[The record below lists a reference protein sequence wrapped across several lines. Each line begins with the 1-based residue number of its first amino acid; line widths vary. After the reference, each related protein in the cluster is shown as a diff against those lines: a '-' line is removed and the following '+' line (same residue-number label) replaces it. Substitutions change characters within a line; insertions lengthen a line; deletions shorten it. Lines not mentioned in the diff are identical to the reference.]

1 MVLEMSKTFTHC
13 CGNQPTQ
20 ERSPEELK
28 QIMLD
33 LMKRTGIDPEKARIN
48 ENGVF
53 EVAGAP
59 NINLHSLMLQAE
71 ELGLKMKYTKKTLVE
86 IA

>member
-13 CGNQPTQ
+13 CGNKPEQKHS
-20 ERSPEELK
+20 EEELK
-28 QIMLD
+28 NIMIK
-33 LMKRTGIDPEKARIN
+33 LMERNGIDPAKAKLN

-53 EVAGAP
+53 EIQETP
-59 NINLHSLMLQAE
+59 NIKLHSFMLQAE
-71 ELGLKMKYTKKTLVE
+71 ELGLQMKYTKKTLIE